1 MISVI
6 TVVVYVV
13 VAAYF
18 FIGFIQEEA
27 KWQFSWPFPD

>member
-6 TVVVYVV
+6 TVV